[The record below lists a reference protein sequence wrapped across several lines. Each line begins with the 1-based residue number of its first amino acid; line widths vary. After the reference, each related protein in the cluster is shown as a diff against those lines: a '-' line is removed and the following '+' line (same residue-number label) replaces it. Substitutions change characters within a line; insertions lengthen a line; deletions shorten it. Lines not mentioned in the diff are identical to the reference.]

1 MMYNRLLK
9 FLNDNNI
16 LINNQYVFCEGHSTS
31 LHMTLLRIVSDIT
44 KEIDNKNLQWVF
56 L

>member
-16 LINNQYVFCEGHSTS
+16 LINNQYGFHEGHS
-31 LHMTLLRIVSDIT
+31 MYMVVLRMVNDIT
-44 KEIDNKNLQWVF
+44 TQMDNKTLQWEFV
-56 L
+56 